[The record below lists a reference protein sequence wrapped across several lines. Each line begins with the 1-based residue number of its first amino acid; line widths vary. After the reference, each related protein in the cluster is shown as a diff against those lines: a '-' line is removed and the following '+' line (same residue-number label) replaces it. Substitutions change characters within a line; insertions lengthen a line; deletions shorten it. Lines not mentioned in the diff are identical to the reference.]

1 MVDPHIHMPNDGR
14 GPRNVYVNGKLMK
27 RVVYADT
34 RRGIVRYVDEPARI
48 HKRRETVI
56 ERTRR
61 GKVEVKP
68 IEAEASEMAAIV
80 PLRRDAYG
88 RLGTVRP

>member
-1 MVDPHIHMPNDGR
+1 MADQHIHTPDYGR
-14 GPRNVYVNGKLMK
+14 GPRHVYVNGKPMK

-34 RRGIVRYVDEPARI
+34 RRGIVRYVPEPIRLN
-48 HKRRETVI
+48 KRGDCVI

-68 IEAEASEMAAIV
+68 I
-80 PLRRDAYG
+80 DG
-88 RLGTVRP
+88 